1 MTESNVVV
9 NIVENIYSELKK
21 RIIRNIYDPG
31 EIISENA
38 LAAEF
43 NVSRTPVREALKN
56 LQNEKWVISIP
67 KVGIQVSTIE
77 VNELRNNFEV
87 RKALE
92 TLVITTLIEKGIP
105 EESMERL
112 IQLGR
117 ECETV
122 DVSSPK
128 AIELDVEYH
137 ETLWKLCNN
146 AVLLR
151 YLEELNYAEQRWWY
165 YMKKIDPTLKEVG
178 DMGSLVRLTEHI
190 IERDLDKAINIMYKH
205 LEYYIHQIRN
215 SFFT

>member
-1 MTESNVVV
+1 MTESNST
-9 NIVENIYSELKK
+9 NTVESIYNELKK
-21 RIIRNIYDPG
+21 RIIRNTYDPG

-56 LQNEKWVISIP
+56 LQNEKWVITIP
-67 KVGIQVSTIE
+67 KVGIQVSNIE
-77 VNELRNNFEV
+77 VNELRSNFEI

-92 TLVITTLIEKGIP
+92 TLVVSTLIEKGIP
-105 EESMERL
+105 QEAIEKLE
-112 IQLGR
+112 QLGK

-122 DVSSPK
+122 DMSSSR

-151 YLEELNYAEQRWWY
+151 YLEELNYMEQRWWY
-165 YMKKIDPTLKEVG
+165 YMKKLDPTLKEVG
-178 DMGSLVRLTEHI
+178 DMGSLVHLTEHI
-190 IERDLDKAINIMYKH
+190 KQRDLDKALDVMHKH

-215 SFFT
+215 TFFA

>member
-1 MTESNVVV
+1 MTESI
-9 NIVENIYSELKK
+9 NIVENIYKELKD

-43 NVSRTPVREALKN
+43 NVSRTPVREALKS
-56 LQNEKWVISIP
+56 LQNEKWVMTIP

-92 TLVITTLIEKGIP
+92 TLVINTVIEKDIP
-105 EESMERL
+105 EGAIEKLE
-112 IQLGR
+112 QLAK
-117 ECETV
+117 ECMTV
-122 DVSSPK
+122 DLSSLR

-146 AVLLR
+146 SVLLR
-151 YLEELNYAEQRWWY
+151 YLEELNYTEQRWWY
-165 YMKKIDPTLKEVG
+165 YMKKLDPSLKEVS
-178 DMGSLVRLTEHI
+178 DVGSLVHLTEYI
-190 IERDLDKAINIMYKH
+190 KQKDLDKALDVMHKH

-215 SFFT
+215 TFFA

>member
-1 MTESNVVV
+1 MTEPTTAT
-9 NIVENIYSELKK
+9 NIVEKIYIELKK

-31 EIISENA
+31 EVISENA

-43 NVSRTPVREALKN
+43 NVSRTPVREALTS
-56 LQNEKWVISIP
+56 LQNEKWVITIP
-67 KVGIQVSTIE
+67 KIGVQVSTIE
-77 VNELRNNFEV
+77 INELRNSFEV

-92 TLVITTLIEKGIP
+92 SLVITTVIEQGVP
-105 EESMERL
+105 DDAMEKL
-112 IQLGR
+112 ELLSK

-122 DVSSPK
+122 DLSSLR

-165 YMKKIDPTLKEVG
+165 YMKKIDPALKEVS
-178 DMGSLVRLTEHI
+178 DIGSLVHLTEHI
-190 IERDLDKAINIMYKH
+190 KQKNLSEALNVMHKH

-215 SFFT
+215 TFFM

>member
-1 MTESNVVV
+1 MAELNSTNT
-9 NIVENIYSELKK
+9 VENIYNELKK
-21 RIIRNIYDPG
+21 RIIRNTYDPG

-56 LQNEKWVISIP
+56 LQNEKWVVTIP
-67 KVGIQVSTIE
+67 KVGIQVSNIE
-77 VNELRNNFEV
+77 VNELKSNFEI

-92 TLVITTLIEKGIP
+92 TLVVKTLIEKGLSQEAI
-105 EESMERL
+105 EKLE
-112 IQLGR
+112 QLG
-117 ECETV
+117 EEFKAV
-122 DVSSPK
+122 DVSSPR

-151 YLEELNYAEQRWWY
+151 YLEELNYMEQRWWY
-165 YMKKIDPTLKEVG
+165 YMKKLDPTLKEVG
-178 DMGSLVRLTEHI
+178 DMGSLLHLTEHI
-190 IERDLDKAINIMYKH
+190 KARDCDRALDVMHTH

-215 SFFT
+215 TFFA